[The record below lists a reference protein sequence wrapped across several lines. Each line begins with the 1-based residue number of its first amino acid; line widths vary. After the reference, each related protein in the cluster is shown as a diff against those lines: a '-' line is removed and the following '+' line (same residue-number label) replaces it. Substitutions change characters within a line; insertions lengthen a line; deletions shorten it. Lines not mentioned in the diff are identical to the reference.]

1 MAFNGRYYLWEYDSD
16 FATLHSIGEY
26 DLADEDSTLTA
37 GEGFTIAGSAPFTYD
52 GRVDGSTT
60 DFVATFDFTG
70 SQYVFSRDPNAY
82 NDGDP
87 LPAYTEGAA
96 VNLVCFARGT
106 RILTDRGEVA
116 VEALRAGDLVATLA
130 DPGAPF
136 APVLWIGHRNVRLA
150 GHRPAREMAPI
161 RIRAGA
167 LADATPHR
175 DLLVS
180 PDHCLLLDGSL
191 VPARLLVNGSS
202 IVVEQGLAEVTY
214 YHIEL
219 ARHDAV
225 LAEGAAAESWL
236 DCGNRSWFQNSA
248 APLLRV
254 EATLAAHATR
264 AMTPCA
270 PVLLAGPELGALRD
284 RLALRATAPALAE
297 AA

>member
-1 MAFNGRYYLWEYDSD
+1 MAFSGTYNMWLNMGGFELIFLGEVTLDD
-16 FATLHSIGEY
+16 ENATLSG
-26 DLADEDSTLTA
+26 S
-37 GEGFTIAGSAPFTYD
+37 EGFFVDGDPFTYN
-52 GRVDGSTT
+52 GTVNGSTT
-60 DFVATFDFTG
+60 DFVATRDFG
-70 SQYVFSRDPNAY
+70 SQYVFSPNPNAY

-87 LPAYTEGAA
+87 PPAFTAGAP
-96 VNLVCFARGT
+96 VTLVCFAQGT

-130 DPGAPF
+130 DPASPF
-136 APVLWIGHRNVRLA
+136 APVLWIGHRKVRLA
-150 GHRPAREMAPI
+150 GHAHARDLAPI

-167 LADATPHR
+167 LAENTPHR

-180 PDHCLLLDGSL
+180 PDHGLLLDGAL
-191 VPARLLVNGSS
+191 VPARLLVNGRT
-202 IVVEQGLAEVTY
+202 IVAEHGLAEVTY

-236 DCGNRSWFQNSA
+236 DAGNRSWFQNSA
-248 APLLRV
+248 TALLRV
-254 EATLAAHATR
+254 EGTLADHATR

-270 PVLLAGPELGALRD
+270 AVLLAGPELGALRD
-284 RLALRATAPALAE
+284 RLALRAAALPAKPAE